1 MATNA
6 GGSRAV
12 RHGVMRHHIR
22 AIEAILT
29 TGETLSLGG
38 RIHKDNVGYDLMQ
51 LIIGSEATLA
61 VITKATLQL
70 YPKSGVTMTMIVPYD
85 ERSDALSSVPEVL
98 ENADTPLAIEYV
110 ERDLMEKSAKHLG
123 ARWPVTAGKC
133 HLIIIVSEPSDEQV
147 LTECQKIAEICHRHT
162 TYEPYAAKSKGDQDN
177 ILRIRSNIYLALKK
191 ETMDILDITV
201 PIATLEKVIRSIQE
215 VANKQSASL
224 ALFGHAGDGNLHVHI
239 MRKESQS
246 LEDVDKLRNKIYQIA
261 RTAGGVIT
269 GEHGVGK
276 IRIKKAEECFAAREL
291 ELMRSIKKTFDP
303 NGILNPGT
311 KISD

>member
-1 MATNA
+1 
-6 GGSRAV
+6 
-12 RHGVMRHHIR
+12 MRHHIR